1 MYLMAS
7 LKDVAR
13 LANVS
18 LMTVS
23 RAINSPELLKPETLK
38 QVQHA
43 IESLNYV
50 PDFSARK
57 IRGKS
62 SRVSTVGV
70 LALDTATTP
79 FSVEMILSIEQTARQ
94 FGWSSFV
101 VNITSSEDS
110 ERAVRQLLSQRPD
123 GIIYTTMGLREVSIP
138 ETLHKSRLV
147 LANCIDTE
155 KKFPAY
161 IPDDFNG
168 QYNAVNR
175 LIEKGYRN
183 PLCLY
188 IPKETLAGK
197 TRREAV
203 EASWKQANLPF
214 ESLIQYHLE
223 LGDEHYLD
231 VVSLINSHIDKNKKP
246 EFDVIICGND
256 RIAFLAY
263 QVLLGHGLQ
272 IPKDIAVLGYDNM
285 IGVGELFYPPLSTV
299 VLPHYQLGQQA
310 VLHIIEERQSHDIQ
324 YVDCDLL
331 ERNSF

>member
-1 MYLMAS
+1 MAS

-23 RAINSPELLKPETLK
+23 RAINSPGLLKPQTLK
-38 QVQHA
+38 QVQQA

-62 SRVSTVGV
+62 SKISTVGV

-138 ETLHKSRLV
+138 ETLHNNRLV
-147 LANCIDTE
+147 LANCVDKE
-155 KKFPAY
+155 NKFPAY

-168 QYNAVNR
+168 QYNAVER
-175 LIEKGYRN
+175 LIDKGYRH

-188 IPKETLAGK
+188 IPQETLAGK
-197 TRREAV
+197 IRSEAV
-203 EASWKQANLPF
+203 EAAWNNANLPKQ
-214 ESLIQYHLE
+214 SLKQYHLE

-231 VVSLINSHIDKNKKP
+231 VINLINRHFKNKKP
-246 EFDVIICGND
+246 DFDVVICGND

-263 QVLLGHGLQ
+263 QVLLSHGLR
-272 IPKDIAVLGYDNM
+272 IPQDIAVLGYDNM

-310 VLHIIEERQSHDIQ
+310 ALHIIEERQLDGVQ
-324 YVDCDLL
+324 YVACDLL

>member
-1 MYLMAS
+1 MAS

-38 QVQHA
+38 QVQQA

-70 LALDTATTP
+70 LAFDTATP
-79 FSVEMILSIEQTARQ
+79 FSVEIILSIEQTARQ

-101 VNITSSEDS
+101 VNITYYAKIVKE
-110 ERAVRQLLSQRPD
+110 LSD
-123 GIIYTTMGLREVSIP
+123 NYYLSGLIGIIYTTMGLREVAIP
-138 ETLHKSRLV
+138 ETLHNNRLV
-147 LANCIDTE
+147 LANCID
-155 KKFPAY
+155 K
-161 IPDDFNG
+161 NG
-168 QYNAVNR
+168 QFLLMCQMILMVEFNAVKR

-188 IPKETLAGK
+188 IPQETLAGK
-197 TRREAV
+197 MRREAV
-203 EASWKQANLPF
+203 ESAWASADLPLA
-214 ESLIQYHLE
+214 SLQQHHLE

-231 VVSLINSHIDKNKKP
+231 VIALIDS
-246 EFDVIICGND
+246 
-256 RIAFLAY
+256 
-263 QVLLGHGLQ
+263 
-272 IPKDIAVLGYDNM
+272 
-285 IGVGELFYPPLSTV
+285 
-299 VLPHYQLGQQA
+299 
-310 VLHIIEERQSHDIQ
+310 
-324 YVDCDLL
+324 
-331 ERNSF
+331 

>member
-23 RAINSPELLKPETLK
+23 RAINNPELLKPETLK
-38 QVQHA
+38 QVQQA

-79 FSVEMILSIEQTARQ
+79 FSVEIILSIEQTARQ

-123 GIIYTTMGLREVSIP
+123 GIIYTTMGLREVTIP
-138 ETLHKSRLV
+138 EALHKSRLV
-147 LANCIDTE
+147 LANCID
-155 KKFPAY
+155 KKGQFPAY
-161 IPDDFNG
+161 VPDDYHG
-168 QYNAVNR
+168 QLNAVNR

-203 EASWKQANLPF
+203 EAAWKNANLPSK
-214 ESLIQYHLE
+214 SLKQYHLA

-231 VVSLINSHIDKNKKP
+231 VVNLINRHFKNKKP
-246 EFDVIICGND
+246 DFDVIICGND

-263 QVLLGHGLQ
+263 QVLLGHGLH
-272 IPKDIAVLGYDNM
+272 IPQDIAVLGYDNM

-310 VLHIIEERQSHDIQ
+310 ALHIIEEKQLNDTQ
-324 YVDCDLL
+324 YVACDLL

>member
-1 MYLMAS
+1 MAS

-13 LANVS
+13 LASVS

-38 QVQHA
+38 QVQQA
-43 IESLNYV
+43 IDALNYV

-62 SRVSTVGV
+62 SRISTVGV

-101 VNITSSEDS
+101 VNITSNDDYD
-110 ERAVRQLLSQRPD
+110 RAIRQLLSQRPD
-123 GIIYTTMGLREVSIP
+123 GIIYTTMGLREVTIP
-138 ETLHKSRLV
+138 ESLHKSRLV
-147 LANCIDTE
+147 LANCVSQN
-155 KKFPAY
+155 KQFPTY

-168 QYNAVNR
+168 QYKAVYR
-175 LIEKGYRN
+175 LIEKGYRK

-188 IPKETLAGK
+188 IPKDTLAGK

-203 EASWKQANLPF
+203 QAAWSKANLPL
-214 ESLIQYHLE
+214 ESLMQYHLE
-223 LGDEHYLD
+223 SGDEHYIDVIELIDSHCQNGQPDFD
-231 VVSLINSHIDKNKKP
+231 VV
-246 EFDVIICGND
+246 ICGND

-263 QVLLGHGLQ
+263 QVLLSKGLR
-272 IPKDIAVLGYDNM
+272 IPEDIAVLGYDNM

-299 VLPHYQLGQQA
+299 VLPHYQLGQEA
-310 VLHIIEERQSHDIQ
+310 ALHIIEERSHCDTQ
-324 YVDCDLL
+324 YVACDLL
-331 ERNSF
+331 ERKSF

>member
-1 MYLMAS
+1 MAS

-23 RAINSPELLKPETLK
+23 RAINNPELLKPETLK
-38 QVQHA
+38 QVQQA

-57 IRGKS
+57 IRGKG

-79 FSVEMILSIEQTARQ
+79 FSVEIILSIEQTARQ

-123 GIIYTTMGLREVSIP
+123 GIIYTTMGLREVTIP
-138 ETLHKSRLV
+138 EGLHNNRLV
-147 LANCIDTE
+147 LANCID
-155 KKFPAY
+155 KKGQFPAY
-161 IPDDFNG
+161 VPDDFNG
-168 QYNAVNR
+168 QLNAVNR

-188 IPKETLAGK
+188 IPQETLAGK

-203 EASWKQANLPF
+203 ESAWATANLHL
-214 ESLIQYHLE
+214 ESLQQYHLE

-231 VVSLINSHIDKNKKP
+231 VIALINSHFKNKKP
-246 EFDVIICGND
+246 DFDVIICGND

-263 QVLLGHGLQ
+263 QVLLSRGLR
-272 IPKDIAVLGYDNM
+272 IPQDIAVLGYDNM

-310 VLHIIEERQSHDIQ
+310 ALHIIEERQQSSVE
-324 YVDCDLL
+324 YVACDLL

>member
-1 MYLMAS
+1 MAS

-23 RAINSPELLKPETLK
+23 RAINNPELLKPETLK
-38 QVQHA
+38 QVQQA
-43 IESLNYV
+43 IEKLNYV

-57 IRGKS
+57 IRGKGS
-62 SRVSTVGV
+62 KISTVGV

-79 FSVEMILSIEQTARQ
+79 YSVEIILSIEQTARQ

-101 VNITSSEDS
+101 VNITSTEDS

-138 ETLHKSRLV
+138 ERLHKSHLV
-147 LANCIDTE
+147 LANCIDTS
-155 KKFPAY
+155 KNFPAY
-161 IPDDFNG
+161 IPDDYNG
-168 QYNAVNR
+168 QYSAICR
-175 LIEKGYRN
+175 LIEKGYRK

-188 IPKETLAGK
+188 IPQETLAGK
-197 TRREAV
+197 IRREAV
-203 EASWKQANLPF
+203 ESAWDVAKLPK
-214 ESLIQYHLE
+214 EALRQYHLDW
-223 LGDEHYLD
+223 GDEHYLD
-231 VVSLINSHIDKNKKP
+231 VIGLINSHCDNGKP
-246 EFDVIICGND
+246 DFDVVICGND

-263 QVLLGHGLQ
+263 QVLLSKGLR
-272 IPKDIAVLGYDNM
+272 IPNDVAVLGYDNM

-310 VLHIIEERQSHDIQ
+310 ALHIIEQRKNNGTQ
-324 YVDCDLL
+324 YVPCNLL
-331 ERNSF
+331 ERLSI

>member
-1 MYLMAS
+1 MAS

-23 RAINSPELLKPETLK
+23 RAINNPELLRPETLK
-38 QVQHA
+38 QVQQA

-57 IRGKS
+57 IRGKG

-79 FSVEMILSIEQTARQ
+79 FSVEIILSIEQTARQ

-101 VNITSSEDS
+101 VNITSSEDN

-123 GIIYTTMGLREVSIP
+123 GIIYTTMGLREVAIP
-138 ETLHKSRLV
+138 EALHNNRLV
-147 LANCIDTE
+147 LANCID
-155 KKFPAY
+155 KKGQFPAY
-161 IPDDFNG
+161 VPDDFNG
-168 QYNAVNR
+168 QFNAVNR

-188 IPKETLAGK
+188 IPQETLAGK

-203 EASWKQANLPF
+203 ESAWANANLPLS
-214 ESLIQYHLE
+214 SLQQYHLE

-231 VVSLINSHIDKNKKP
+231 VIALINSHFDNKKP
-246 EFDVIICGND
+246 DFDVIICGND

-263 QVLLGHGLQ
+263 QVLLSHGLR
-272 IPKDIAVLGYDNM
+272 IPQDIAVLGYDNM

-310 VLHIIEERQSHDIQ
+310 ALHIIEERHQSRVE
-324 YVDCDLL
+324 YVACDLL
-331 ERNSF
+331 ERDSF

>member
-1 MYLMAS
+1 MAS

-13 LANVS
+13 LAGVS

-23 RAINSPELLKPETLK
+23 RAINNPELLKPETLK
-38 QVQHA
+38 QVQQA

-94 FGWSSFV
+94 YGWSSFV
-101 VNITSSEDS
+101 VNITSNDDY
-110 ERAVRQLLSQRPD
+110 ERAIRQLLSQRPD
-123 GIIYTTMGLREVSIP
+123 GIIYTTMGLREVTIP
-138 ETLHKSRLV
+138 ESLHKSRLV
-147 LANCIDTE
+147 LANCVCLDDT
-155 KKFPAY
+155 FPTY

-168 QYNAVNR
+168 QYNAVCR
-175 LIEKGYRN
+175 LIEKGYKK

-188 IPKETLAGK
+188 IPNETLAGK
-197 TRREAV
+197 RRREAV
-203 EASWKQANLPF
+203 EAAWDKAKLPKD
-214 ESLIQYHLE
+214 LLMQYHLE

-231 VVSLINSHIDKNKKP
+231 VIGLIELHCKNNKP
-246 EFDVIICGND
+246 DFDVVICGND
-256 RIAFLAY
+256 RIAFVAY
-263 QVLLGHGLQ
+263 QVLLSKGLR
-272 IPKDIAVLGYDNM
+272 IPNDIAVLGYDNM

-299 VLPHYQLGQQA
+299 VLPHYQLGQEA
-310 VLHIIEERQSHDIQ
+310 ALHIIEDKPHTDIQ
-324 YVDCDLL
+324 YVPCHLL
-331 ERNSF
+331 ERCSF